1 MKKRKGK
8 KKTDDIRVFEATY
21 LAAIN
26 SNLELTRENKAL
38 ADELKKFR
46 SKKHPVLKSKSY

>member
-1 MKKRKGK
+1 MKKVKGK
-8 KKTDDIRVFEATY
+8 KKTYVLRGFEATY
-21 LAAIN
+21 LEAIN